1 MKQRK
6 KIVGRG
12 VLKREKKSF
21 LGSSNTEV
29 FYRNLVAKHKKS
41 AAESEEASK
50 ELEAQVEKQKK
61 KLVSEKVLRR
71 RQNRLIKEMEA
82 EITLLKERLLKYEPD
97 DIDKTENVV
106 SSNDSQ

>member
-1 MKQRK
+1 M
-6 KIVGRG
+6 
-12 VLKREKKSF
+12 
-21 LGSSNTEV
+21 
-29 FYRNLVAKHKKS
+29 
-41 AAESEEASK
+41 
-50 ELEAQVEKQKK
+50 EAQVEKQKK

-106 SSNDSQ
+106 SSNDSQEKGLALFRKNAKKVLFGIQASK